1 MSEIHS
7 TAIVHPNSKI
17 GNGVKIGAYT
27 IIEDDVEIGEGTII
41 ANHCTI
47 HSGVRLGKNNEI
59 FAGSHFGADPQ
70 DLGFDRSIRTY
81 TIIGDNNTF
90 RENTNIHRGSLA
102 DRPTKIGNNNYLM
115 GGVHIAHDCVVHDR
129 NIFTHNS
136 MIAGHV
142 HVGNHAFISG
152 FVGVHQ
158 FAQIGDYVMIGGLSK
173 ITKDIIPYS
182 MADGNPSSITGLNM
196 VGLKRAG
203 FTEQQRRN
211 IKNIYKILFMRQ
223 LSIPKAVEALKN
235 EEQTPEIINMIKFI
249 ESSKRGIL
257 TNRE

>member
-1 MSEIHS
+1 MPEIHS
-7 TAIVHPNSKI
+7 TAIVHPNAKI
-17 GNGVKIGAYT
+17 ANSVKIGPYT
-27 IIEDDVEIGEGTII
+27 IIEDDVEIGENTII

-47 HSGVRLGKNNEI
+47 HSGVRFGKNNEV
-59 FAGSHFGADPQ
+59 FAGAHLGADPQ

-90 RENTNIHRGSLA
+90 REEANIHRGSLA
-102 DRPTKIGNNNYLM
+102 DRPTKIGNHNYFM
-115 GGVHIAHDCVVHDR
+115 GSAHIGHDCVIGNH
-129 NIFTHNS
+129 NIFTHS
-136 MIAGHV
+136 SVIAGHI

-152 FVGVHQ
+152 LVGVHQ
-158 FAQIGDYVMIGGLSK
+158 FVHIGDYVMIGGLAK

-182 MADGNPSSITGLNM
+182 MADGNPSLITGLNI

-203 FTEQQRRN
+203 FTEQQRRT
-211 IKNIYKILFMRQ
+211 IKEIYKILFMRK
-223 LSIPKAVEALKN
+223 LNIPKALEVLKN
-235 EEQTPEIINMIKFI
+235 EPPTPEVQNMIRFI